1 MVDVTDQDKKRL
13 DYSRIAIGVVGALML
28 ATAVITL
35 LRVGYDENA
44 FLTGVCS
51 KVGFV
56 LLAIC
61 LAWPSL
67 YILTDRLPT
76 IVNGAMLAIVVF
88 IAIRPRLFPL
98 IIAGVV
104 ITLAVHFGL
113 RFAANRFK

>member
-1 MVDVTDQDKKRL
+1 MSENDLKRF
-13 DYSRIAIGVVGALML
+13 DFSRIAIGVVGLAML
-28 ATAVITL
+28 LTAIITL
-35 LRVGYDENA
+35 LRAGYDENA

-67 YILTDRLPT
+67 AKLTGRLPA
-76 IVNGAMLAIVVF
+76 IVNGSLLAIVVF

-98 IIAGVV
+98 ILAGVV

-113 RFAANRFK
+113 RFAANRLK